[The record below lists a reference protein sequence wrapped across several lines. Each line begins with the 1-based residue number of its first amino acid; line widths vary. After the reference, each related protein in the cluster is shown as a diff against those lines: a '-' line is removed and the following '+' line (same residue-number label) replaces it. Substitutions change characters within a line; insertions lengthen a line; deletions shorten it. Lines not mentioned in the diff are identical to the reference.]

1 MKIIYITLEI
11 KDREL
16 LSKLF
21 FISKNLNEKYIFFI
35 GDKRAVL
42 RAINT
47 FGKGIYFYKSINKND
62 LEHISR
68 IKKKG
73 NIFVSLDEEGGYGL
87 DKQFF
92 STHFL
97 QLRSSQDNMN
107 LIDRIFTWGNFDHK
121 EWKKKY
127 KNSSKKIKKT
137 GSPKLDLWRKEVFM
151 KIFKNEIDDL
161 NRKYSPFF
169 LIPSTFY
176 SSRENYKLA
185 VNIDKKLSKDDTLI
199 SLKKRLTAKKYERYL
214 FFKFVNLIKKLS
226 YDFPNHKIIVKPHTL
241 ENIDDWRK
249 IFKRDEYKNIIIDNN
264 YNLTAYIAASECVIF
279 NSSTSG
285 MQSVAMGKKTLA
297 YGNNKNSSFRNFSNL
312 CATQVSNYKELK
324 KRIRDKT
331 NIENKK
337 NIRKIKSRLHFGKQ
351 TNSELIMKNIKI
363 ISNKNLEN
371 VNLKSFKLNFIIF
384 GYFLIDN
391 LSLILKFFKELIYG
405 KKASYYQGYS
415 IKMRGGI
422 FKNEIIDFFKK
433 LNLHKKV
440 KIRSFGR
447 NGFIISK
454 YH

>member
-1 MKIIYITLEI
+1 
-11 KDREL
+11 
-16 LSKLF
+16 
-21 FISKNLNEKYIFFI
+21 
-35 GDKRAVL
+35 
-42 RAINT
+42 
-47 FGKGIYFYKSINKND
+47 
-62 LEHISR
+62 
-68 IKKKG
+68 
-73 NIFVSLDEEGGYGL
+73 
-87 DKQFF
+87 
-92 STHFL
+92 
-97 QLRSSQDNMN
+97 MN

-384 GYFLIDN
+384 GYP
-391 LSLILKFFKELIYG
+391 
-405 KKASYYQGYS
+405 
-415 IKMRGGI
+415 R
-422 FKNEIIDFFKK
+422 
-433 LNLHKKV
+433 
-440 KIRSFGR
+440 
-447 NGFIISK
+447 
-454 YH
+454 